1 MTTLL
6 LTLTAFAIAML
17 IMAVGVIMRRPCLRG
32 SCGGPE
38 VMGSDGE
45 SLTCATCP
53 NRKRRDRSGHALP
66 VIQDRGV
73 RRAERPK

>member
-6 LTLTAFAIAML
+6 LTLAAFAIAML
-17 IMAVGVIMRRPCLRG
+17 IMAVGIMFNRPCLRG

-38 VMGSDGE
+38 VLGQDGE

-53 NRKRRDRSGHALP
+53 NRKRRRRDGSRLP
-66 VIQDRGV
+66 VVGSE
-73 RRAERPK
+73 A

>member
-6 LTLTAFAIAML
+6 LTLAVFAVVML

-32 SCGGPE
+32 SCGGPD
-38 VMGSDGE
+38 VLGPGGE

-53 NRKRRDRSGHALP
+53 NRKRRESSQRQLP
-66 VIQDRGV
+66 VV
-73 RRAERPK
+73 MPK